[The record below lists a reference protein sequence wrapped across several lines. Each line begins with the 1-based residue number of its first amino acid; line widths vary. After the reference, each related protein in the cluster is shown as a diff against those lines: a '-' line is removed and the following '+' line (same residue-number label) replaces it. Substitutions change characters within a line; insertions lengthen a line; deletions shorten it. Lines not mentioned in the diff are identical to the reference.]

1 MFKSTTIL
9 SVRRDNEVVIAGDGQ
24 VTLNDAIVKHGSN
37 KVQKIEK
44 IENKKVKY
52 QVLVGFAGA
61 AADAMSLFEK
71 LEGKLDEHKGD
82 LRRAAVELAKDWRS
96 DRVLRRLD
104 AMLVA
109 ADAKSS
115 FLISGNGDLIAP
127 DDGILAIGTGGTMAL
142 AAARALLKNTE
153 LSASDIV
160 KEAMD
165 ITSDICIYTNKHVTV
180 EVLKIS

>member
-9 SVRRDNEVVIAGDGQ
+9 SVRRDDEVAIGGDGQ

-44 IENKKVKY
+44 IEEKKVKY

-71 LEGKLDEHKGD
+71 LEGKLDEHRGD

>member
-9 SVRRDNEVVIAGDGQ
+9 SVRRDDEVAIGGDGQ
-24 VTLNDAIVKHGSN
+24 VTLNNTVVKHGSN

-44 IENKKVKY
+44 IEDKKVKY

-71 LEGKLDEHKGD
+71 LEGKLDEHRGD

-96 DRVLRRLD
+96 DRILRRLD
-104 AMLVA
+104 AILAA
-109 ADAKSS
+109 ADVRNS
-115 FLISGNGDLIAP
+115 FLISGTGDLIAP
-127 DDGILAIGTGGTMAL
+127 DDGILAIGSGGTMAL
-142 AAARALLKNTE
+142 AAARALLKHTK
-153 LSASDIV
+153 LSASEIV
-160 KEAMD
+160 REAID
-165 ITSDICIYTNKHVTV
+165 ITADICIYTNKHITV